1 MVEVRDSGALEKTHL
16 REHFVRPL
24 REHRH
29 LRMAPFPLAAGV
41 PATNLLEFHEGHLE
55 DHAQYIDQKQC
66 SLCGG
71 CACCHLASVKV
82 DYSRLSYSNQTADGY
97 ASCGCAYQ
105 VEAEEQVSKYEAEWQ
120 PMLRDIYAID
130 RHQYRGSR
138 AAAFVNKH

>member
-55 DHAQYIDQKQC
+55 DHAQSIDQKQC

-71 CACCHLASVKV
+71 CACCHLASVK
-82 DYSRLSYSNQTADGY
+82 
-97 ASCGCAYQ
+97 